1 MDSEFIRVLNLD
13 PSHRYELLRRESEQR
28 RGRDTDLFHYRE
40 FNEQGEEIGIFTV
53 EDSMSIY
60 PPQRRTIRRL

>member
-1 MDSEFIRVLNLD
+1 MDNEFIRILNLD
-13 PSHRYELLRRESEQR
+13 PSHSFELLRRESVQR

-40 FNEQGEEIGIFTV
+40 FNEQGKEIGIFTV

-60 PPQRRTIRRL
+60 PPQRRTIRKL